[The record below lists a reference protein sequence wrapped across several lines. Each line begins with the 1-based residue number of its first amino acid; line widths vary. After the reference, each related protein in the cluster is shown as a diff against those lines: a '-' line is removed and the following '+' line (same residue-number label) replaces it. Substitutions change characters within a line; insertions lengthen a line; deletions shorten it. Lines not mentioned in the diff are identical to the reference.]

1 MKRIELIK
9 KLVKEGMSEKTLA
22 NFSDK
27 QIFNLS
33 QRMLGEASVQTV
45 PTTVYKMSDP
55 KDANAVNNLLNNPA
69 AAKVQQQKGPIKV
82 QTSEDKKLNSSAG
95 KRADQVAQGA
105 YDGRFKSKVVPDKKK
120 EASKNWAKD
129 KKNAME
135 VSEEK
140 PSAGLSKEKKS
151 EVVKKAKKGGD
162 IGKKGKGF
170 EKLADKAAKKY
181 GSKEAGQ
188 KVAAAAMWK
197 NIHEEKKNITKNWVK
212 NLVENEYFHNFTSK
226 EEIMELIQVKL
237 NENQPAPSQPR
248 PETPVREK
256 PTTKPGKPKRENP
269 FEPKHE
275 PGPKA
280 VKKTEED
287 SQKIKLPNALKFNSI
302 GIKFKD
308 QK

>member
-9 KLVKEGMSEKTLA
+9 KLVSEGMSEKTLA

-27 QIFNLS
+27 QIYDLS

-45 PTTVYKMSDP
+45 PTTVYKMNDP
-55 KDANAVNNLLNNPA
+55 KDASVVNNLLNNPN
-69 AAKVQQQKGPIKV
+69 AAKAQQQKGPIKV
-82 QTSEDKKLNSSAG
+82 QTSEDKKLNPSAG
-95 KRADQVAQGA
+95 KRADQVKQGA

-129 KKNAME
+129 KKVAME

-170 EKLADKAAKKY
+170 EKLADKAAKEY
-181 GSKEAGQ
+181 GSKEKGK

-197 NIHEEKKNITKNWVK
+197 NLKREGYEEKKWVK
-212 NLVENEYFHNFTSK
+212 SLVENQYFHNFTSK
-226 EEIMELIQVKL
+226 GEIMELIQVKL
-237 NENQPAPSQPR
+237 NENQPAPSQPK

-256 PTTKPGKPKRENP
+256 PTTNPGKPKRENP

-280 VKKTEED
+280 VKRTEED